1 MSCIHQISQA
11 KHASC
16 SSPQSRFQKERKI
29 SVSNLIT
36 FRLQSYRPI
45 SYCRKNKA
53 GNSQESL
60 KQIPFL
66 RGFDTTTT
74 SVALLISAQHS
85 MICSSSK
92 GSTLGCIMFSTD
104 PKLIIND
111 THSRYQWLKTEPL
124 QLHMQAENATS
135 PKVLKQYSEGQHR
148 NLKSYTSK
156 YKVLN
161 ISFVIAIELDK
172 PK

>member
-29 SVSNLIT
+29 SVSNSMT

-45 SYCRKNKA
+45 SCCRKNKA
-53 GNSQESL
+53 GNSQENL
-60 KQIPFL
+60 KQFPFL
-66 RGFDTTTT
+66 GGFDTTTT
-74 SVALLISAQHS
+74 SVALLISAQNS

-104 PKLIIND
+104 LKLIIND
-111 THSRYQWLKTEPL
+111 THSRYRWLKIVTE
-124 QLHMQAENATS
+124 QMQAKNATS

-148 NLKSYTSK
+148 HIKSYTSK

-161 ISFVIAIELDK
+161 ISFLIAMELDK